1 MATVEIGRVAPSAA
15 FAAEGTFARASDSTS
30 LEAWAVF
37 ARSEGARAILD
48 VDPPPPPPPIVHPAI
63 EEAAGRGRSVTV
75 TFNKAINP
83 ATLGDA
89 GDWSVAP
96 LAAGVHVVVVAMA
109 PLAGNRTV
117 VLTTLPG
124 MTTVEAYRVTAPA
137 TVADPD
143 GLLIDPTGRAAD
155 FLVPRASEP
164 ESATAW
170 AATADGDLL
179 DVGAGFLELV
189 PWGPTVPPVALDQ
202 LVWISLFSDRRAGT
216 DDELPDR
223 GGDPVYHGGWWA
235 DTYTGDAFGSKLW
248 LLARSPVSATTLLK
262 VRQYA
267 EEALAWMV
275 DAGIAARVDV
285 TAERQDLGRVA
296 LKVVVSKTDGTK
308 EAVAYPDLWSAF
320 AAAA

>member
-1 MATVEIGRVAPSAA
+1 MATVVVGRLGSFTGGTATNVLAGLAFHAA
-15 FAAEGTFARASDSTS
+15 
-30 LEAWAVF
+30 
-37 ARSEGARAILD
+37 LD
-48 VDPPPPPPPIVHPAI
+48 VEPPVPVPVPPPLAI
-63 EEAAGRGRSVTV
+63 EDASGKGCAVTV
-75 TFNKAINP
+75 TFNVPIAP
-83 ATLGDA
+83 GTLGA
-89 GDWSVAP
+89 PGDWSVTP
-96 LAAGVHVVVVAMA
+96 LAAGVHVVVTSVV
-109 PLAGNRTV
+109 LQAGNRV
-117 VLTTLPG
+117 AVLTTLPE
-124 MTTVEAYRVTAPA
+124 MTTVESYRVTAPS
-137 TVADPD
+137 TIRD
-143 GLLIDPTGRAAD
+143 GDGRLIDPSGRTAD
-155 FLVPRASEP
+155 FVVPRKGEP

-189 PWGPTVPPVALDQ
+189 PWGPTVPPVALEQ

-223 GGDPVYHGGWWA
+223 GGDPVYRGGWWA

-248 LLARSPVSATTLLK
+248 LLARSPVNATTLLK

-285 TAERQDLGRVA
+285 AAERQDLGRVA
-296 LKVVVSKTDGTK
+296 LKVVVSKTDGGQ